1 MKELELLNFVLQ
13 LDKSRGAYTISTF
26 AVFTRFWLNREWE
39 KEQISVF
46 VSLPSLSKWMML
58 SRWHKHQT
66 QSNVYRVKHNSEK
79 RQVQLFCHTFD
90 FVVMNLNLKAD
101 MKFWKVIICLWEM
114 WILNSILDKPL
125 EPPITMVRDRI
136 MACLL
141 LCCKV
146 KWQDDYFICHVKI
159 HHWGCFIPLMVY
171 LKFGLGNLLEK
182 DFACV
187 CVCLCV
193 CGQE

>member
-1 MKELELLNFVLQ
+1 MVKRIHWKEYSNNIIHFFLSQQFQKTHINITKGMKEHELLNFVLQ
-13 LDKSRGAYTISTF
+13 LNKSRGAYTISTF

-46 VSLPSLSKWMML
+46 VSLPSLPKWMML

-101 MKFWKVIICLWEM
+101 IKFWKVIICLWEM
-114 WILNSILDKPL
+114 WILNSILDKAL
-125 EPPITMVRDRI
+125 APP
-136 MACLL
+136 
-141 LCCKV
+141 
-146 KWQDDYFICHVKI
+146 
-159 HHWGCFIPLMVY
+159 
-171 LKFGLGNLLEK
+171 
-182 DFACV
+182 
-187 CVCLCV
+187 
-193 CGQE
+193 